1 MFLSNQYN
9 WWNNG
14 ISFLYRGSNFWL
26 VLFDINFTRRL
37 NMKTLWRTGSW
48 VAGLI
53 AGEINDWSDTKH
65 AIVTIIVVAITT
77 AICNYCCDKYADLR

>member
-1 MFLSNQYN
+1 
-9 WWNNG
+9 
-14 ISFLYRGSNFWL
+14 
-26 VLFDINFTRRL
+26 
-37 NMKTLWRTGSW
+37 MKTLWRTGSW